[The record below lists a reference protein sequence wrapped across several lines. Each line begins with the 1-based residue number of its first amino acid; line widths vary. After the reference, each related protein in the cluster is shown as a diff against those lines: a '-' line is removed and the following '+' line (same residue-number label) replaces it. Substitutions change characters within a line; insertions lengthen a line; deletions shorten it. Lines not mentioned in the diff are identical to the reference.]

1 MAVVPSEG
9 SRRGFGV
16 SIPGADR
23 MVWYFF
29 RISGIALVVLALGHL
44 FITHYANVP
53 SETTFDF
60 VSKRWANPLWR
71 SFDWMLLLF
80 ALWHGMLGLR
90 ISINDY
96 IRRDGVRLIASSA
109 NWLVAVVITII
120 GTMTIITFDEEMSR
134 TNSGPLSGEM
144 WIADV
149 LGYSL
154 LVISIVTYV
163 AVAIALIWIVRN
175 LLQGQV
181 PIYNGDT
188 GQYAWLFHRMT
199 GIGVL
204 FFLLVH
210 VIDIM
215 LIGLGR
221 DVYDHAVS
229 FYGNGLGRY
238 GRGWYGRGDRDFYRA
253 IWGRGGFELGYEIA
267 PWSNLALTFSPVVH
281 NDFHFSPY
289 FFQFV
294 QTFGPAIR
302 LYINQHV
309 VLYFEPG
316 FLGWNIWTDGD
327 NAGAWFSARG
337 GVGFAYKF

>member
-90 ISINDY
+90 LSINDY

-229 FYGNGLGRY
+229 FYGKWYIIPMEVLLVGAVIYHALNGLRIIAI
-238 GRGWYGRGDRDFYRA
+238 DFWSEGTRRERQMFWVALIGAAVLTIPSA
-253 IWGRGGFELGYEIA
+253 IIIILHEF
-267 PWSNLALTFSPVVH
+267 
-281 NDFHFSPY
+281 
-289 FFQFV
+289 
-294 QTFGPAIR
+294 
-302 LYINQHV
+302 
-309 VLYFEPG
+309 
-316 FLGWNIWTDGD
+316 
-327 NAGAWFSARG
+327 
-337 GVGFAYKF
+337 

>member
-90 ISINDY
+90 LSINDY
-96 IRRDGVRLIASSA
+96 IRRDGARLIASSA

-229 FYGNGLGRY
+229 FYGKWYIIPMEVLLVGAVIYHALNGLRIIAI
-238 GRGWYGRGDRDFYRA
+238 DFWSEGTRRERQMFWVALIGAAVLTIPSA
-253 IWGRGGFELGYEIA
+253 IIIILHEF
-267 PWSNLALTFSPVVH
+267 
-281 NDFHFSPY
+281 
-289 FFQFV
+289 
-294 QTFGPAIR
+294 
-302 LYINQHV
+302 
-309 VLYFEPG
+309 
-316 FLGWNIWTDGD
+316 
-327 NAGAWFSARG
+327 
-337 GVGFAYKF
+337 

>member
-96 IRRDGVRLIASSA
+96 IRRDGARLIASSA

-229 FYGNGLGRY
+229 FYGKWYIIPMEVLLVGAVIYHALNGLRIIAI
-238 GRGWYGRGDRDFYRA
+238 DFWSEGTRRERQMFWVALIGAAVLTIPSA
-253 IWGRGGFELGYEIA
+253 IIIILHEF
-267 PWSNLALTFSPVVH
+267 
-281 NDFHFSPY
+281 
-289 FFQFV
+289 
-294 QTFGPAIR
+294 
-302 LYINQHV
+302 
-309 VLYFEPG
+309 
-316 FLGWNIWTDGD
+316 
-327 NAGAWFSARG
+327 
-337 GVGFAYKF
+337 

>member
-1 MAVVPSEG
+1 M
-9 SRRGFGV
+9 
-16 SIPGADR
+16 
-23 MVWYFF
+23 
-29 RISGIALVVLALGHL
+29 VLALGHL

-229 FYGNGLGRY
+229 FYGKWYIIPMEVLLVGAVIYHALNGLRIIAI
-238 GRGWYGRGDRDFYRA
+238 DFWSEGTRRERQMFWVALIGAAVLTIPSA
-253 IWGRGGFELGYEIA
+253 IIIILHEF
-267 PWSNLALTFSPVVH
+267 
-281 NDFHFSPY
+281 
-289 FFQFV
+289 
-294 QTFGPAIR
+294 
-302 LYINQHV
+302 
-309 VLYFEPG
+309 
-316 FLGWNIWTDGD
+316 
-327 NAGAWFSARG
+327 
-337 GVGFAYKF
+337 

>member
-90 ISINDY
+90 LSINDY
-96 IRRDGVRLIASSA
+96 IRRDGARLIASSA

-229 FYGNGLGRY
+229 FYGKWYIIPMEILLVGAVIYHALNGLRIVAI
-238 GRGWYGRGDRDFYRA
+238 DFWSEGTRRERQMFWVALIGAAVLTIPSA
-253 IWGRGGFELGYEIA
+253 IIIILHEF
-267 PWSNLALTFSPVVH
+267 
-281 NDFHFSPY
+281 
-289 FFQFV
+289 
-294 QTFGPAIR
+294 
-302 LYINQHV
+302 
-309 VLYFEPG
+309 
-316 FLGWNIWTDGD
+316 
-327 NAGAWFSARG
+327 
-337 GVGFAYKF
+337 

>member
-96 IRRDGVRLIASSA
+96 IRRDGMRLIASSA

-229 FYGNGLGRY
+229 FYGKWYIIPMEVLLVGAVIYHALNGLRIIAI
-238 GRGWYGRGDRDFYRA
+238 DFWSEGTRRERQMFWVALIGAAVLTIPSA
-253 IWGRGGFELGYEIA
+253 IIIILHEF
-267 PWSNLALTFSPVVH
+267 
-281 NDFHFSPY
+281 
-289 FFQFV
+289 
-294 QTFGPAIR
+294 
-302 LYINQHV
+302 
-309 VLYFEPG
+309 
-316 FLGWNIWTDGD
+316 
-327 NAGAWFSARG
+327 
-337 GVGFAYKF
+337 